1 MLSRRAGFLGL
12 IMKILADENMPL
24 AQALFSQFGEV
35 TLKHGRKIT
44 ADDLIDVDVLMVR
57 SITKVNAD
65 LLAKAQKLRFVGT
78 ATAGFDHVD
87 TKLLA
92 AKGIAFTNAQG
103 CNAASVGEY
112 VLSSLL
118 FWCEKYNL
126 NPKELSLGV
135 IGAGCTGSEV
145 IKRAQALGF
154 TLKICDP
161 LKQAQDPKRCASYVS
176 YAEALNADVVTFHVP
191 LERTGPYATYH
202 MLDDKLLSDP
212 AFKPRFI
219 INASRGEVID
229 DFALLE
235 ALKRNPELHL
245 IKDVWEGE
253 PTINCQ
259 ELIRYA
265 DIATPHIAGYAFEG
279 KCRGTYMLYEKLAQM
294 CTAQPVEF
302 ASLLKAADITEVY
315 LTEPLSLDLIRRLV
329 HLVFDVR
336 RDDAAFRLGFK
347 DGQGFDAL
355 RKNYKERRELWSLKV
370 TGAQTK
376 AEAELLKAL
385 GFSVV

>member
-118 FWCEKYNL
+118 FWCEKY
-126 NPKELSLGV
+126 
-135 IGAGCTGSEV
+135 
-145 IKRAQALGF
+145 
-154 TLKICDP
+154 
-161 LKQAQDPKRCASYVS
+161 
-176 YAEALNADVVTFHVP
+176 
-191 LERTGPYATYH
+191 
-202 MLDDKLLSDP
+202 
-212 AFKPRFI
+212 
-219 INASRGEVID
+219 
-229 DFALLE
+229 
-235 ALKRNPELHL
+235 
-245 IKDVWEGE
+245 KD
-253 PTINCQ
+253 
-259 ELIRYA
+259 
-265 DIATPHIAGYAFEG
+265 
-279 KCRGTYMLYEKLAQM
+279 
-294 CTAQPVEF
+294 
-302 ASLLKAADITEVY
+302 
-315 LTEPLSLDLIRRLV
+315 
-329 HLVFDVR
+329 
-336 RDDAAFRLGFK
+336 
-347 DGQGFDAL
+347 
-355 RKNYKERRELWSLKV
+355 RK
-370 TGAQTK
+370 
-376 AEAELLKAL
+376 
-385 GFSVV
+385 SVV